1 MNKRRLLLLLLVFC
15 FLLAGSVAYATNDAE
30 DYEDGEQY
38 EAAEEEDRSDWTI
51 DDYRDEL
58 DNIND
63 HIDELEAEIAAQKNL
78 IADTTKDIASLDAQL
93 ITVNQQLALT
103 QKQLDLTTES
113 INKLQ
118 AEIDELQAQL
128 EARMETLKGRLV
140 DIYVYGDVSLLD
152 VVFKSSSF
160 QDFLTLFDLV
170 ETLVDNDKSLADQ
183 IEEERQAIEADKLKL
198 EQAKAELEEVKA
210 GQEAMQQNLKSL
222 EDEKKALLNEAN
234 MSLEESQA
242 MYQSELAAAESA
254 TAMIREL
261 LTTSDPTLSYGGY
274 MIWPLPAPWDVSW
287 VTSEYGWRTHPVYG
301 YSLFHSGIDIA
312 ADGGTPIFAAAD
324 GRIILSEY
332 YGGYGYCVM
341 IDHGDGVV
349 SLYGHMSDFAGYYD
363 GDYVFAGDVIGYVGT
378 TGTSTG
384 NHLHF
389 ETRYYGDY
397 VSPWNYL

>member
-1 MNKRRLLLLLLVFC
+1 MKKQRLLLLLLIAC

-30 DYEDGEQY
+30 DYADGGDY
-38 EAAEEEDRSDWTI
+38 AESEEDRSDWTI

-58 DNIND
+58 DDINS
-63 HIDELEAEIAAQKNL
+63 HIDELEAEIAAQKTL

-170 ETLVDNDKSLADQ
+170 ETLVDNDKDLANQ

-222 EDEKKALLNEAN
+222 EDEKKALLHEAN
-234 MSLEESQA
+234 MTLEESQA

-274 MIWPLPAPWDVSW
+274 MIWPLPAPWDRSW

-349 SLYGHMSDFAGYYD
+349 SLYGHMSDFAGYWA